1 MLIVV
6 REAIIRGE
14 VLVDEEDKVVAIREE
29 ETLERT
35 LREVLAL

>member
-6 REAIIRGE
+6 REATIRRE
-14 VLVDEEDKVVAIREE
+14 VLVDKKDKVVAIREE
-29 ETLERT
+29 ETLGGT